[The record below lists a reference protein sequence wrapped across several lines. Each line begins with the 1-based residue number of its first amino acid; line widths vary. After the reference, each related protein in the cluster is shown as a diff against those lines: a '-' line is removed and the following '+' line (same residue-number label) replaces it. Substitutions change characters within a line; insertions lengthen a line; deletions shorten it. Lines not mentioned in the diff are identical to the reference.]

1 MLYCVYKEKIMVMRM
16 NNLKTE
22 IINLFE
28 NDDMKSCIDSDY
40 NSLMLSVKAD
50 IIKGARIDI
59 RKKLELLKLLYDN
72 ASTENDFEIDMLK
85 SDINEFTRATE
96 HFGGIFGDVY
106 ILGEY
111 GFVEDIKDEK
121 LYGYSPY
128 TCFYKALR
136 HIKSDWEDEADPSD
150 EGISPTYWYT
160 IEKYSP
166 DNNGEMHGQIRWYV
180 SADGTVTGFDGIGRA
195 VDINIPL
202 PFCEGDIVIMDSSP
216 SFPPRVGV
224 VLETDSNQNECCKPQ
239 ILYRNRF
246 GKFNSNALKHAT
258 VFRDYYGFPIF
269 SSLYRLKKFDGA
281 LTGDEKIFSA
291 VSEKLKKCQS
301 SSRPTLGNILWE
313 LIYETDRT
321 GTGVTAE
328 TLKELL
334 ERGEKEWHSK
344 EYSG

>member
-1 MLYCVYKEKIMVMRM
+1 MK
-16 NNLKTE
+16 NLKQE

-28 NDDMKSCIDSDY
+28 SDPIKNHIDSNYD
-40 NSLMLSVKAD
+40 SLYVSTKAD

-59 RKKLELLKLLYDN
+59 RKKLELLKLLY
-72 ASTENDFEIDMLK
+72 ENVNTKNNFEIDKLK
-85 SDINEFTRATE
+85 SDINEFKRATE
-96 HFGGIFGDVY
+96 HFDGIFGDVY

-111 GFVEDIKDEK
+111 GFDEDIKDEK

-128 TCFYKALR
+128 TSFYKALR
-136 HIKSDWEDEADPSD
+136 HIKSDPEDDDPSD
-150 EGISPTYWYT
+150 ESISPTYWHT

-166 DNNGEMHGQIRWYV
+166 DDNGEMHGQIRWYV
-180 SADGTVTGFDGIGRA
+180 SADGTVTGFDGIGRT

-216 SFPPRVGV
+216 SFPPRVGI

-239 ILYRNRF
+239 ILYRNKF

-258 VFRDYYGFPIF
+258 VFMDYYGFPFF
-269 SSLYRLKKFDGA
+269 SPLYRLKKFDGA
-281 LTGDEKIFSA
+281 LSGNEKIFSD

-334 ERGEKEWHSK
+334 ERGEMEWYSK

>member
-1 MLYCVYKEKIMVMRM
+1 M
-16 NNLKTE
+16 NDLKPE
-22 IINLFE
+22 IIKLFE
-28 NDDMKSCIDSDY
+28 SDDMKSCIDSNY

-59 RKKLELLKLLYDN
+59 QKKLELLKLLYDN
-72 ASTENDFEIDMLK
+72 ANTENDFEIDKLK
-85 SDINEFTRATE
+85 SDINEFKRATE

-111 GFVEDIKDEK
+111 GFDEDIKDEK

-128 TCFYKALR
+128 TSFYKALH
-136 HIKSDWEDEADPSD
+136 HIKSEWDADKEPSD
-150 EGISPTYWYT
+150 ESISPTYWYT

-166 DNNGEMHGQIRWYV
+166 DDSGEMHEQICWYV
-180 SADGTVTGFDGIGRA
+180 LADGTVTGFDGIGRT

-202 PFCEGDIVIMDSSP
+202 PFCEGDIVIMDSAP

-224 VLETDSNQNECCKPQ
+224 VLETDSNQNECSKPQ

-246 GKFNSNALKHAT
+246 GKFDSNALKHAS
-258 VFRDYYGFPIF
+258 VFQDYGFPIF
-269 SSLYRLKKFDGA
+269 SPLYRLKKIDGT
-281 LTGDEKIFSA
+281 LSDDKKIFSA

-313 LIYETDRT
+313 LIYETDRV

-328 TLKELL
+328 TLEKLL
-334 ERGEKEWHSK
+334 ERGEKEWHLK